1 MHFEFSIQF
10 VFLYFYKAN
19 NDVKE
24 QPISVDLN
32 ASPARAWL
40 KLISVYL
47 KSKKRFAFSPAVVD
61 HQMGKLNRILKVT
74 VISGEER

>member
-1 MHFEFSIQF
+1 MCQ
-10 VFLYFYKAN
+10 VFHTVCIYVFYKAN

-32 ASPARAWL
+32 VSSGRAWL

-61 HQMGKLNRILKVT
+61 QQTGKLNSIFKVT
-74 VISGEER
+74 GISGEEK